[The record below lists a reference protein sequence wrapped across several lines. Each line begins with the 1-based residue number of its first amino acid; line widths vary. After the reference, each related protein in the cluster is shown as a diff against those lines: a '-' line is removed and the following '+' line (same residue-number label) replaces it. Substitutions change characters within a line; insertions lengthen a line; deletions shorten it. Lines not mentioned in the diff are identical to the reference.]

1 MEMHPVPAQH
11 RREVMQTIPWK
22 YQALPGKELL
32 LHFQMAKGEVH
43 PELYLTLS
51 AHFSGP
57 VSLPGRG
64 WNVTHPQGIT
74 SASPNS
80 LWKPL

>member
-11 RREVMQTIPWK
+11 PREVMQTIPWK

-57 VSLPGRG
+57 FFSSWERMECNSSTGNHFSL
-64 WNVTHPQGIT
+64 T
-74 SASPNS
+74 
-80 LWKPL
+80 